1 VTFSSWVLGVST
13 WLWVGVHLFI
23 TQVNKFF
30 STCSFRWSDRADPLS
45 KRMVV
50 GGSFHIQLLVV
61 LSSESF
67 FTVVVSLRPFSLASL
82 RL

>member
-1 VTFSSWVLGVST
+1 M
-13 WLWVGVHLFI
+13 HLFI

-50 GGSFHIQLLVV
+50 GGSFHIPLLVV
-61 LSSESF
+61 LSSESL
-67 FTVVVSLRPFSLASL
+67 FTVVV
-82 RL
+82 